1 MWGYS
6 YSLETESVLPCL
18 FFVWDNAAPKVMPD
32 PKPIEIPMAKLSR
45 AILSYCNYYPY
56 AYTISQTIIYASFS
70 HIQIYPSSH
79 KQETPQ
85 MRGLML

>member
-1 MWGYS
+1 MLPHKQKTPRMWGYS

-45 AILSYCNYYPY
+45 AMP
-56 AYTISQTIIYASFS
+56 
-70 HIQIYPSSH
+70 
-79 KQETPQ
+79 
-85 MRGLML
+85 

>member
-6 YSLETESVLPCL
+6 ALLETESVLPCL

-45 AILSYCNYYPY
+45 AMPKVIAPSTPM
-56 AYTISQTIIYASFS
+56 
-70 HIQIYPSSH
+70 HIP
-79 KQETPQ
+79 
-85 MRGLML
+85 

>member
-1 MWGYS
+1 MTSVLPERLGHEQKTPRMWGYS

-45 AILSYCNYYPY
+45 AMP
-56 AYTISQTIIYASFS
+56 
-70 HIQIYPSSH
+70 
-79 KQETPQ
+79 
-85 MRGLML
+85 